1 MHLTPREQ
9 ERLTLFSAAELARR
23 RLARGA
29 LLGATEAIALVCD
42 EILEMAWDG
51 TPLETVVERA
61 GDVVPRDR
69 LLPGVAE
76 AVPSIQ
82 IEALFPHGSSLVHVP
97 EPFGPAGATGP
108 GAVLVA
114 GGETELAP
122 GRPRITLDI
131 TNRGPREI
139 WVSSHFPLEE
149 TNTALD
155 FDREAARGHR
165 LDIPAGTSL
174 RFAPGRTLTVTA
186 VARGGER
193 TEDQAGE
200 QAGGHAGGRR
210 TEEHAGGRTQGR
222 EEGRGGDR

>member
-61 GDVVPRDR
+61 GGIVPRDR

-97 EPFGPAGATGP
+97 EPFGPAEATGP

-131 TNRGPREI
+131 TNRGAREI

-149 TNTALD
+149 TNAALD

-186 VARGGER
+186 VARGGE
-193 TEDQAGE
+193 QAGE
-200 QAGGHAGGRR
+200 RTGGHGGD
-210 TEEHAGGRTQGR
+210 
-222 EEGRGGDR
+222 RGGDR